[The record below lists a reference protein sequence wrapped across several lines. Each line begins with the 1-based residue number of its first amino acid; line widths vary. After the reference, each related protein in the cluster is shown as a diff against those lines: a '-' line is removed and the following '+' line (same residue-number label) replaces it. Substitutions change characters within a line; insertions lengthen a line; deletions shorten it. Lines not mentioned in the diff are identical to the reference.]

1 MPVEQHT
8 TSTPHPTIVS
18 SSSSQEIV
26 QQAFHQHLREEIRC
40 AVKLVMEEILREE
53 LTQFLGAQWGEA
65 SSERKGYRNGSY
77 TRDLA
82 TSTEK
87 IEDLQVL
94 KAIAKDSSTP
104 SSLSATIVTNNK

>member
-8 TSTPHPTIVS
+8 TSTPHPTTVS

-26 QQAFHQHLREEIRC
+26 ELAFHEHLREEIRC

-53 LTQFLGAQWGEA
+53 LTQFLGARWGEA
-65 SSERKGYRNGSY
+65 SPERKGYRNGSY

-82 TSTEK
+82 TSSGK
-87 IEDLQVL
+87 IEDLQV
-94 KAIAKDSSTP
+94 KRRSRR
-104 SSLSATIVTNNK
+104 TIPHAAL